1 MVRRGFSEI
10 KKNSENVP
18 GKQESRHPALSS
30 AYRQINSYFPKLIPR
45 LIRFTWSDLVI
56 YCEVF
61 FIGLMVYIHFIDA

>member
-1 MVRRGFSEI
+1 MLGEMR
-10 KKNSENVP
+10 KKNLGGQEGP
-18 GKQESRHPALSS
+18 GRSRVLSS
-30 AYRQINSYFPKLIPR
+30 VLYSVRTRFPRMVPR